1 MKCICDG
8 IVPHLTN
15 SSVAMR
21 QKGKV
26 MFFKKKKKSPVDI
39 KLREDQFCCVL
50 EDNAEDVKTTY
61 CIMANGDNYNLLYRD
76 GRFLGMPRPFGGPI
90 YPFST
95 DPTKKGS
102 NHEKKQFHK
111 SKVVCL
117 SKDFNLKV
125 NWGTKV
131 PFTMADVNT
140 NKAFSVGARGTFYVN
155 IDPSDAARM
164 ADRFYSKCLTQR
176 NAEMFNAEALRDFLC
191 EAFIMQVGAKIQQYI
206 ESNHR
211 SLENY
216 VGIMPS
222 EILQISKDL
231 CPEMKNIFGAYG
243 LTIVVESSSNSI
255 LSGLNVEEIRKSAPK
270 TAEV

>member
-1 MKCICDG
+1 
-8 IVPHLTN
+8 
-15 SSVAMR
+15 
-21 QKGKV
+21 

-39 KLREDQFCCVL
+39 KLREDQFCAVI
-50 EDNAEDVKTTY
+50 EDNAENVKKTY
-61 CIMANGDNYNLLYRD
+61 CIMASGDNYCLLYRD

-90 YPFST
+90 YPFSP

-102 NHEKKQFHK
+102 KRDKKKFHK
-111 SKVVCL
+111 AKVVCL

-131 PFTMADVNT
+131 PFTMADVDT

-155 IDPSDAARM
+155 IDPSDAARK
-164 ADRFYSKCLTQR
+164 ADQFYSKCLTQR
-176 NAEMFNAEALRDFLC
+176 NAELFNAEALRDFLC
-191 EAFIMQVGAKIQQYI
+191 EAFIMQIGAKIQEYM
-206 ESNHR
+206 EAKHR

-231 CPEMKNIFGAYG
+231 FPEMKDIFGAYG
-243 LTIVVESSSNSI
+243 LTIVEESSSNSI
-255 LSGLNVEEIRKSAPK
+255 LSGLEVKEILRSAHV